1 LLSLKVEFEKLIKK
15 IYTGEMGVIF
25 SKMIKFKKIDKANL
39 IMYSTNHIDH
49 NSSTMIDLIKQKK
62 PFKSIK
68 RLERFW
74 S

>member
-1 LLSLKVEFEKLIKK
+1 
-15 IYTGEMGVIF
+15 MGVIF